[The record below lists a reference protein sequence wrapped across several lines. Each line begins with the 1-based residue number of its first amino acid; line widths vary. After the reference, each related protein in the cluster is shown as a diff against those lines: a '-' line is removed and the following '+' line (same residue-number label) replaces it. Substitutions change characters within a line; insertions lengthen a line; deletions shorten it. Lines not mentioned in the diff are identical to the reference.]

1 MKGKFYGNTQTRK
14 RGIISTIIILLAFAV
29 AGFSLGLYF
38 MLRGSHNSNSVGD
51 IEIVSAEGK
60 YTEEETQQ
68 LTNSLAKFLGVGE
81 DVEVPDEGTGARLSY
96 DIKLEVA
103 NSAAEVFEANGVS
116 ADRLTR
122 VSYYL
127 DSVGHYSGTPL
138 LSLIKYV
145 EHLQFSDMDYLM
157 EYMANKMNA
166 ENDLNG
172 DNNNEEITAED
183 MFEEAGLEGTEGFHF
198 DVLGLLDAATDYIN
212 YIQNLRK
219 EVKEDLTDDQII
231 GIILDLIGKGFE
243 AREKVD
249 DAFQDASND
258 RLGEY
263 ITAIEESKR
272 ELAIKYDLEHGVF
285 FAGADWNDYFTVNPR
300 AKDKTMFTEFNALRD
315 ALDEK
320 YDGHVG
326 SDLLSNSTLQN
337 IAGYIYERYI
347 NEPQMVHS
355 GVGDLSVMDVNNF
368 GLEDYEQNELF
379 RLWAE
384 RIFGD
389 LESNEEYLEEKDQ
402 LSENEADQLKDFLEG
417 FEVINANNKKVTY
430 KGFLAICYQYM
441 NELREQHLER
451 ERTEAAL
458 LAESTRSISNYIIK
472 KIGESYNGA
481 MKTELR
487 NLTKAALNFTDAFLG
502 LTKILNTT
510 TLKSTINTISD
521 AESEL
526 NYNDIA
532 ELIREY
538 TITLEEK
545 LVDGKI
551 MTVSDEFYDGLLD
564 LSYPINEMYAT
575 VSIVA
580 SYTNS
585 GLRGVAMMI
594 GTVSKLLDSV
604 GEAAELVE
612 HTVNQ
617 TYQAYLGVL
626 RALGR
631 ENGPIGPA
639 YDALTAIVNDV
650 KNAIPEV
657 EPEVDPDAEPAED
670 PDVDDQDAP
679 VVQDDEDEEGEE
691 EVQSSQYELIR
702 LLGESG
708 KLPLMFIELIDSS
721 IGRDG
726 INLTKENYQNIVLFF
741 MNAKEIINDLDIK
754 YNMRNPQRLAQALLQ
769 VAMTYEDTF
778 AENRE
783 EFEES
788 DYNDMLDFVE
798 FLMDIFKEI
807 VDAKLDY
814 STVTFRNLIDTA
826 FATKT
831 KAYFTLDMNNGGLV
845 KTQTENTFYQMVENM
860 VFGDSDEYVVGEGNT
875 TQTIRRGTASAKD
888 LIASFLTL
896 TVENM
901 ATQMLEKYYGLLVNA
916 LAKGLT
922 LPSAT
927 IDQMAQVVEDISVAE
942 VLRIFILDYDLTN
955 YEFVASWI
963 QELAPPVLQ
972 QGFGML
978 GQLIQSLSGLI
989 RH

>member
-38 MLRGSHNSNSVGD
+38 MLWGSHNSNSVGD

-81 DVEVPDEGTGARLSY
+81 DVEVPDEGTSARLSY

-103 NSAAEVFEANGVS
+103 KSAADVFEANGVS
-116 ADRLTR
+116 ADRLGR

-127 DSVGHYSGTPL
+127 ESVGHYSGTPL
-138 LSLIKYV
+138 LSLISYI
-145 EHLQFSDMDYLM
+145 EHIQYSDMDYIV
-157 EYMANKMNA
+157 EYMADKMNA
-166 ENDLNG
+166 ENENNG
-172 DNNNEEITAED
+172 DDNYEAITGED
-183 MFEEAGLEGTEGFHF
+183 VFDEFAGVEGFHF

-272 ELAIKYDLEHGVF
+272 ELATKYDPEHGVF

-320 YDGHVG
+320 YDNNVG
-326 SDLLSNSTLQN
+326 SDFLSNSTIQN

-355 GVGDLSVMDVNNF
+355 GVGDLSVTDVNSF
-368 GLEDYEQNELF
+368 GVEDYDQNELF
-379 RLWAE
+379 RLWVE
-384 RIFGD
+384 RIFGSI
-389 LESNEEYLEEKDQ
+389 ESNEEYLEEKDQ
-402 LSENEADQLKDFLEG
+402 LSENEAAQLQDFLEG

-441 NELREQHLER
+441 NELRELHLER

-458 LAESTRSISNYIIK
+458 LAESTRSISNYIVK

-521 AESEL
+521 EESEL

-580 SYTNS
+580 SYTGPDQFNDI
-585 GLRGVAMMI
+585 AMMI

-650 KNAIPEV
+650 KNAIPAV
-657 EPEVDPDAEPAED
+657 EPEVDPDAEPVED
-670 PDVDDQDAP
+670 PDVNDQDAP
-679 VVQDDEDEEGEE
+679 VAQDDEDEEGEE

-726 INLTKENYQNIVLFF
+726 INLTKENYENIALFF
-741 MNAKEIINDLDIK
+741 FNAMTIWNQLDIK
-754 YNMRNPQRLAQALLQ
+754 HNMSQPQRLAQKLLE
-769 VAMTYEDTF
+769 VAMTYEDVF

-783 EFEES
+783 GFEES

-798 FLMDIFKEI
+798 FLMDVFKEI

-814 STVTFRNLIDTA
+814 STVTFRNLIDAA
-826 FATKT
+826 FATKA
-831 KAYFTLDMNNGGLV
+831 KANFTFNGGLV
-845 KTQTENTFYQMVENM
+845 KTQTANTFYQMIENM
-860 VFGDSDEYVVGEGNT
+860 VFGDSDSLAVGEGNT
-875 TQTIRRGTASAKD
+875 QQTLKRGTASAKD
-888 LIASFLTL
+888 FIASYLALTI
-896 TVENM
+896 ENM
-901 ATQMLEKYYGLLVNA
+901 ATQLLENYYGLFVNA

-927 IDQMAQVVEDISVAE
+927 IDQMAQVGEDISVAE

-972 QGFGML
+972 QAFGML
-978 GQLIQSLSGLI
+978 GQLLQSLSGLI